1 MKTNEN
7 FAAYEMVKASI
18 GSTVIYSIDE
28 GDLLWP
34 LRRRRGSD
42 QDHTHIGKV
51 IAQHDTPTH
60 LSPFLFL
67 FFLFSFIFYFL
78 LLSAARL
85 VLCFTSQFHFAIC
98 DLRNGYAKPALKM
111 PTLVCNGNPIN
122 KIQTITIEITT
133 ITDYLRYTREQLL
146 KLARNLLGQ
155 RLFVLLMKSSFYGH
169 FVAGENRHTIVPTL
183 ERLTSTCPPM
193 HSNPPRLCCI
203 PLIYQYIR

>member
-60 LSPFLFL
+60 LSPFLFSFL
-67 FFLFSFIFYFL
+67 SFFFYL
-78 LLSAARL
+78 LLSFAFRRSFGFVFYFTISFCNLRFAKW
-85 VLCFTSQFHFAIC
+85 LC
-98 DLRNGYAKPALKM
+98 
-111 PTLVCNGNPIN
+111 
-122 KIQTITIEITT
+122 E
-133 ITDYLRYTREQLL
+133 TRF
-146 KLARNLLGQ
+146 KNA
-155 RLFVLLMKSSFYGH
+155 
-169 FVAGENRHTIVPTL
+169 HT
-183 ERLTSTCPPM
+183 CM
-193 HSNPPRLCCI
+193 
-203 PLIYQYIR
+203 